1 MGFPLLALAFGGAQ
15 LLGSGIQAYGQYEA
29 SKQNAKALDYNAS
42 MMQIQAAD
50 AMQRA
55 AVDVADLRKQ
65 TAELQS
71 AQTASYAAQGVDV
84 SKGAPV
90 ALAEATDAAANED
103 ARRIWRNATYQAW
116 GLQTEASQTREQ
128 AARTKKGGRY
138 AAMSTL
144 FGGTV
149 GGAKSALGSLGMV

>member
-1 MGFPLLALAFGGAQ
+1 MPPLLLPLIFGGTQ
-15 LLGSGIQAYGQYEA
+15 VLGSGIQAYGQWEA

-55 AVDVADLRKQ
+55 TVDVADLRKQ

-116 GLQTEASQTREQ
+116 GLQMDASKTREE

-144 FGGTV
+144 FGGAV
-149 GGAKSALGSLGMV
+149 GGAKSFFGSAGVA

>member
-1 MGFPLLALAFGGAQ
+1 MAFPLLALAFGGAQ
-15 LLGSGIQAYGQYEA
+15 MLGSGIQAYGQFEA
-29 SKQNAKALDYNAS
+29 SRQNAKALDYNAS

-55 AVDVADLRKQ
+55 TVDVADLRKQ
-65 TAELQS
+65 TDELQS

-90 ALAEATDAAANED
+90 ALAEDTDARANED

-116 GLQTEASQTREQ
+116 GLQMDASKTREE

-144 FGGTV
+144 FGGAV
-149 GGAKSALGSLGMV
+149 GGAKSFFGSAGVA

>member
-1 MGFPLLALAFGGAQ
+1 MPPLLLPLVFGGAQ
-15 LLGSGIQAYGQYEA
+15 VLGSGMQAYGQWEA

-65 TAELQS
+65 TDELQS

-84 SKGAPV
+84 SKGVPV
-90 ALAEATDAAANED
+90 ALAEDTDARANED

-116 GLQTEASQTREQ
+116 GLQMDASKTRQ
-128 AARTKKGGRY
+128 DAARTKKGGRY
-138 AAMSTL
+138 AAASTL
-144 FGGTV
+144 FGGAV
-149 GGAKSALGSLGMV
+149 GGAKSVLGGMGMA